1 MERQD
6 RLLKQGLYDPWFEH
20 AGCGVGVVADIKG
33 GWSHRIVRQSLEVLV
48 NLGHRGA
55 QSADP
60 KTGDGAG
67 ILLQMPHRF
76 FQRECGKLGIDLPQ
90 PGRYGVGM
98 VFLPQDPGERSLCKR
113 LFEEAIRD
121 EGQRVLG
128 WRDVPVE
135 PEAIGTDARKV
146 QPYIQQVF
154 VGADAGT
161 ADEAH
166 LGRKLYVIRKR
177 VEKAVAKSG
186 IAGADTF
193 YVSSLYTTR
202 IVYKGLLM
210 ADQISKFYHDLNDP

>member
-90 PGRYGVGM
+90 PGRYGVGT
-98 VFLPQDPGERSLCKR
+98 LL
-113 LFEEAIRD
+113 
-121 EGQRVLG
+121 EGFSR
-128 WRDVPVE
+128 R
-135 PEAIGTDARKV
+135 
-146 QPYIQQVF
+146 
-154 VGADAGT
+154 
-161 ADEAH
+161 
-166 LGRKLYVIRKR
+166 
-177 VEKAVAKSG
+177 
-186 IAGADTF
+186 
-193 YVSSLYTTR
+193 VSSGRVHAVSRWASPSSSARSSSAIWCRKWGRARPLYQRHT
-202 IVYKGLLM
+202 V
-210 ADQISKFYHDLNDP
+210 